1 MKIKKY
7 QPGGSLTGY
16 DKEISVYKD
25 SILKAEPKIQQR
37 KDAYTALT
45 SGETPLKPTAAKHLV
60 YSQGI
65 QNTDDNFAVQWHTQ
79 RQKARPDLL
88 TENDVNYIK
97 DRLSTLQYTTPD
109 SIANRAEAYVANK
122 GTVNGPLANF
132 IDVYK
137 QPLSG
142 YDLDYFIE
150 NVSPERT
157 KQHIINDWKKETVA
171 GMYYPERHQIITN
184 PYASSLA
191 GKWPKELSK
200 LHEETHSYQMPFL
213 NQVANIAKKYGL
225 NPNKYENHAKEI
237 HARLMTFRKDYNID
251 PNKRYTL
258 EDVQQLKQNWSQKRA
273 DYGFSE
279 TGDPESSYHNHGLLF
294 NYSDNMIMDLLNNV
308 ALNNQNKGLGQRPN
322 FTTDNN
328 TQFAKLGAKLKPYDF
343 KLYEK

>member
-16 DKEISVYKD
+16 DKEISDYKD
-25 SILKAEPKIQQR
+25 SLLKAEPKIQQR
-37 KDAYTALT
+37 KDAYTTLT
-45 SGETPLKPTAAKHLV
+45 SGETPLKPFAAKNIV
-60 YSQGI
+60 YSQGR
-65 QNTDDNFAVQWHTQ
+65 QNTEDNFAVKWYTQ

-88 TENDVNYIK
+88 TENDVNYVK

-109 SIANRAEAYVANK
+109 SMASKAATYVANK
-122 GTVNGPLANF
+122 GTVKGPLANF
-132 IDVYK
+132 SDVYK

-142 YDLDYFIE
+142 YNLDYLIE
-150 NVSPERT
+150 NISPEQT
-157 KQHIINDWKKETVA
+157 KQLIVNDWKKKKVA
-171 GMYYPERHQIITN
+171 GMYYPERHQIVTN
-184 PYASSLA
+184 PYTTPSA
-191 GKWPKELSK
+191 GQWPTELSK

-237 HARLMTFRKDYNID
+237 HARKGL
-251 PNKRYTL
+251 
-258 EDVQQLKQNWSQKRA
+258 NWSQKRA

-322 FTTDNN
+322 FITDNN
-328 TQFAKLGAKLKPYDF
+328 TQFAKLGAKLKPYDL